1 MMKAGWPM
9 STRKVYH
16 VVPRSDGRWAVEGE
30 GSKRASSVQS
40 TQEAAIEHAT
50 QLAKSQT
57 LGQVKIH
64 GKNNEIR
71 EEHTYGNDPFPP
83 KG

>member
-1 MMKAGWPM
+1 MKAGWPM

-16 VVPRSDGRWAVEGE
+16 VVPHSDGRWAVEGE
-30 GSKRASSVQS
+30 SPQRASGLQPSQA
-40 TQEAAIEHAT
+40 AAIEHAT

-64 GKNNEIR
+64 GKNIEIR
-71 EEHTYGNDPFPP
+71 EEHTYGKDPFPP